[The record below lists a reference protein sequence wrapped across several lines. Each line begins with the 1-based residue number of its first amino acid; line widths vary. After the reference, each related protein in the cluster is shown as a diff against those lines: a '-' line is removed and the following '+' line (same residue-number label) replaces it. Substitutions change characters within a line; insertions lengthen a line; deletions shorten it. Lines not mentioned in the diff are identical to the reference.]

1 MGKKNPG
8 WEGKTTKKWSQELI
22 DSLKLK
28 SSDNIVMFNK
38 PFDKGLV
45 REIYKQRPFF
55 KPDGVW
61 YACGSE
67 WLTWTFYEMES
78 WLGDYIYRLDIDKS
92 NFIMIRNEKMLFD
105 FTEGYALNNAGYGV
119 VKNNTIDWPLV
130 AKAGYQ
136 GIQICPYL
144 SMARMSSKAGWY
156 YTWDVASGCVWD
168 TSCIK
173 NVSIIEF

>member
-45 REIYKQRPFF
+45 EDFPIQEIGP
-55 KPDGVW
+55 KPTGVW
-61 YACGSE
+61 YACGDE
-67 WLTWTFYEMES
+67 WIYWVWRNMEE
-78 WLGDYIYRLDIDKS
+78 WLGDYIYKLKIDKS
-92 NFIMIRNEKMLFD
+92 NFVRIRNDKD
-105 FTEGYALNNAGYGV
+105 FLAFNAMYRRPSGY
-119 VKNNTIDWPLV
+119 IDWPFV
-130 AKAGYQ
+130 AQTGFT
-136 GIQICPYL
+136 GIEISPHIED
-144 SMARMSSKAGWY
+144 MRRGTGFFWY
-156 YTWDVASGCVWD
+156 SAWDIASGCVWD